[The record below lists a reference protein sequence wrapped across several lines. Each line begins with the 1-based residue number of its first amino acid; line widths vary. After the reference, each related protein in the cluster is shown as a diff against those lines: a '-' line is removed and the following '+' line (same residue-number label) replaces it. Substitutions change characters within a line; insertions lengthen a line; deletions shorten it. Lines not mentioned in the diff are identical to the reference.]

1 MKRVRATPPAGADV
15 NLLLATLRAEER
27 DRLAARMDDV
37 QLSRGQILCKGDD
50 LPRYTYFPTSGLT
63 SILAVTR
70 IGDVV
75 GIAAVGNEGAIG
87 WPWAIL
93 GPGLINHVVVEVP
106 GRAHR
111 IRSGTLRAAFKGTS
125 ALQNVLLAHT
135 YPVIAQISQAVV
147 CQRFHTVPE
156 RLARWLLVVNDYS
169 QSNRLR
175 LTQSGI
181 ARVLGIQRT
190 GVTAAA
196 SELKNAGVIWYR
208 HGQVVIVNRQRLERE
223 ACDCYRA

>member
-1 MKRVRATPPAGADV
+1 MKRVRATAPAGADV

-93 GPGLINHVVVEVP
+93 GPGLINHVVVEV
-106 GRAHR
+106 
-111 IRSGTLRAAFKGTS
+111 SD
-125 ALQNVLLAHT
+125 
-135 YPVIAQISQAVV
+135 
-147 CQRFHTVPE
+147 
-156 RLARWLLVVNDYS
+156 LARCVPRSKGQAPY
-169 QSNRLR
+169 
-175 LTQSGI
+175 
-181 ARVLGIQRT
+181 RT
-190 GVTAAA
+190 
-196 SELKNAGVIWYR
+196 
-208 HGQVVIVNRQRLERE
+208 
-223 ACDCYRA
+223 CC